1 MDWLSRLHPQATR
14 AASAAQPVLTPR
26 FADVSATDLLRS
38 ADTAP
43 GPAHEEQVLGDR
55 PQPGLGQPGRQP
67 ADRRAGA
74 LSPVAAPLPT
84 QPLPAAAMTRAAP
97 VAPGA
102 QDAAA
107 AARAAALPPAA
118 RAAASPRQAR
128 PPAPGTDDPPLAAAR
143 HFTAPRADV
152 RLAEADLPP
161 STARPDASPAAPLN
175 TRPPGSLRASPP
187 LIQPTRLPGAG
198 DAAAPAPLVVQVS
211 IDRIEVRAPA
221 PSRASPPART
231 AAAASQG
238 VSLADYLRGQRSG
251 SRS

>member
-1 MDWLSRLHPQATR
+1 MDWLARLHPQAARSAT
-14 AASAAQPVLTPR
+14 AAQPVLAPR

-38 ADTAP
+38 AATAP
-43 GPAHEEQVLGDR
+43 EPDREEHVLGDR

-67 ADRRAGA
+67 GGPHAGA
-74 LSPVAAPLPT
+74 TSPVAAPMPR

-102 QDAAA
+102 HDAAA
-107 AARAAALPPAA
+107 AAHDAAPPPAA
-118 RAAASPRQAR
+118 RAAAPLQAR
-128 PPAPGTDDPPLAAAR
+128 PPAPGTDDPALAVTR
-143 HFTAPRADV
+143 HFAAPRDDV
-152 RLAEADLPP
+152 RLAEADLPQA
-161 STARPDASPAAPLN
+161 TARPDAPTAAPLT
-175 TRPPGSLRASPP
+175 TRPPASLRASPP
-187 LIQPTRLPGAG
+187 LSQPTRLPGAG
-198 DAAAPAPLVVQVS
+198 DAAKPAPLVVQVS

-221 PSRASPPART
+221 PSRSAPPART